1 MQNNQVKFFP
11 VLSEKEQEFIKAV
24 ARGLDLQQPYEYN
37 GFVTLSNAL
46 KKAAEKAVEGQNMSV
61 VNGYIG
67 TLTHFN
73 TIMSRIK
80 EERAKFN
87 AELDKQCATLRK
99 LIQGL

>member
-1 MQNNQVKFFP
+1 MQNNQAKYYP
-11 VLSEKEQEFIKAV
+11 ILSTKDEEFIKAL
-24 ARGLDLQQPYEYN
+24 ARSLELQQPREYH
-37 GFVTLSNAL
+37 GFVVLANAL
-46 KKAAEKAVEGQNMSV
+46 KKAAEKALEGQNMNV

-80 EERAKFN
+80 DERAKFV